1 MKSALFIIL
10 LAGWVVWGFRWMIG
24 SPQADMAYPCAA
36 SLRFPPSAAAPA
48 NNSGLGEPPLK
59 EHTGGGNALFRRF
72 CYSSGFI
79 STVR

>member
-10 LAGWVVWGFRWMIG
+10 LAG
-24 SPQADMAYPCAA
+24 
-36 SLRFPPSAAAPA
+36 FPPSAAAPA